1 MLRLTIC
8 PTASRMMLAAAC
20 LILAGCAQQ
29 KDPPEA
35 TISWLAPRTRAAEPA
50 DCPIPL
56 LSALPNTD
64 YQQIAVVEVS
74 DDFNASNEEVAAL
87 VRRKACETGAD
98 ALVILEDQ
106 AQKRGESLPGYS
118 GDSQD
123 AMSSS
128 GVTNKGPQHAPEVG
142 EVGHRGRYV
151 DAAAIVYKKPP
162 ASSPAA
168 ATQ

>member
-8 PTASRMMLAAAC
+8 PTASRMTLAAAC

-118 GDSQD
+118 AEDSHG
-123 AMSSS
+123 ARSES

-151 DAAAIVYKKPP
+151 VAAAIVYEKPP
-162 ASSPAA
+162 SP
-168 ATQ
+168 